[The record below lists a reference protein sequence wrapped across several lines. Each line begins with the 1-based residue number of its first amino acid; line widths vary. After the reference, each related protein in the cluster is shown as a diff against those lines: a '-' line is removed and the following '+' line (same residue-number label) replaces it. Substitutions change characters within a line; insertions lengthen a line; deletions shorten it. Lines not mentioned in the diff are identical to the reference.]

1 MAAPFTGPAQAR
13 APQISRV
20 ADGIHVIIG
29 RGGNI
34 GVSVGGD
41 GGFMIACRDML
52 NAARILYTALK
63 K

>member
-1 MAAPFTGPAQAR
+1 LPT
-13 APQISRV
+13 
-20 ADGIHVIIG
+20 GIHVIIG

-41 GGFMIACRDML
+41 GGFMIAYRDML
-52 NAARILYTALK
+52 NAARIMYTALK